1 MSKSVVGK
9 MRFCPACGEKL
20 PEGVPAKFCLFCGAK
35 LPAAVTTEPLSKSQP
50 AEAREPQQTLRQE
63 ELEALC
69 TATIIEVA
77 KKAPVEKTLP
87 EEADGADYSVIIK
100 KVIDPVR
107 LTEALLAYLTRGEK
121 AIRMA
126 IDMAPSVLI
135 YKSKKADV
143 DKILPVLAAERACYT
158 VVKGDFEQAPS
169 ARRVLPGFLM
179 LPPLTQEALTGAP
192 TGLWIGETA
201 QAVLPDLY
209 FEGATGCLVVTD
221 RHLYFL
227 PHERKG
233 REEPYFMWLLADI
246 VDQDLWQEQE
256 WQHVDASLRNQEKLH
271 FSFRQLEAAHRFK
284 RALEENAKKR
294 NR

>member
-1 MSKSVVGK
+1 MSESVVGK

-20 PEGVPAKFCLFCGAK
+20 PEGVPAKFCLFCGAR
-35 LPAAVTTEPLSKSQP
+35 LPAAVTAEPLPKSQP
-50 AEAREPQQTLRQE
+50 AETREAQQTVRQE
-63 ELEALC
+63 DLEALR

-77 KKAPVEKTLP
+77 KKAPVEKTLSG
-87 EEADGADYSVIIK
+87 EDGGADYSVIIK

-107 LTEALLAYLTRGEK
+107 LTEALLTYLTRGEK

-126 IDMAPSVLI
+126 IDMTPSVLI

-143 DKILPVLAAERACYT
+143 DRILPVLAAERACYT

-179 LPPLTQEALTGAP
+179 LPPLTQEALIGAP
-192 TGLWIGETA
+192 AGLWIGETA
-201 QAVLPDLY
+201 QAVLPNLC

-227 PHERKG
+227 PHECKERD
-233 REEPYFMWLLADI
+233 EQYSMWLLADI

-256 WQHVDASLRNQEKLH
+256 WQHVDAGLHNHEKLH

-284 RALEENAKKR
+284 RALEESAKKR